1 MNSLTDVRDMLEA
14 YQPWNDQEKQDQYVI
29 LKYLRIF
36 DDLLVRDNELLH
48 LTASSWI
55 LNPSHDK
62 VLMIYHN
69 LYDSWGWTGGHA
81 DGDADLLHVAIKEAE
96 EETGIKDLI
105 VLSKEILGL
114 DILPVWHHVKRGHFV
129 SSHQHA
135 NVTYLFEADEK
146 LPLTMKPDEN
156 KGVMWIPITQLH
168 EYVSEPDMLPVYEK
182 LNKKAKFMI
191 TDMTEK
197 RG

>member
-1 MNSLTDVRDMLEA
+1 MKTIVDVKDMIKA

-29 LKYLRIF
+29 LKYLNVF
-36 DDLLVRDNELLH
+36 DDLLVRENELLH

-55 LNPSHDK
+55 MNPSHDK

-81 DGDADLLHVAIKEAE
+81 DGDADLLHVAIKEAN
-96 EETGIKDLI
+96 EETGIQNLTL
-105 VLSKEILGL
+105 LSEEILAL

-135 NVTYLFEADEK
+135 NVTYLFEADEN
-146 LPLTMKPDEN
+146 LPLMMKPDEN
-156 KGVMWIPITQLH
+156 QGVMWIPIDRLR
-168 EYVSEPDMLPVYEK
+168 EYVSEPDMLPVYDK
-182 LNKKAKFMI
+182 LNKRALAILKQSEAG
-191 TDMTEK
+191 E
-197 RG
+197 